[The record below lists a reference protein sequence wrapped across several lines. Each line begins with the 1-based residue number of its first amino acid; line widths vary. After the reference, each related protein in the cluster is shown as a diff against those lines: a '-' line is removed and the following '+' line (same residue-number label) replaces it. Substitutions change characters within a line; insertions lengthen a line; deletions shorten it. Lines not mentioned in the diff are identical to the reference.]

1 MQKFELPPITPEV
14 YSAGIIQQ
22 AAEREHMAACIMRN
36 DKLIEAARNKCHA
49 ALDAYLDAYKDWIDN
64 AMRNMNPSNDSSH
77 GG

>member
-14 YSAGIIQQ
+14 YSAG
-22 AAEREHMAACIMRN
+22 
-36 DKLIEAARNKCHA
+36 KLIEAARNKCHA